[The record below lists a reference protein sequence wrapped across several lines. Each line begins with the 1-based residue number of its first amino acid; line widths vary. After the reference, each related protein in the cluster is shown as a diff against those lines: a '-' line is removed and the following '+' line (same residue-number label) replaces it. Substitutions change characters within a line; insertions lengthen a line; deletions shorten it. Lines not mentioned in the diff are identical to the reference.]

1 MDGAG
6 QKKLNKTYLGLGGF
20 LVLDFFFLMNLSD
33 P

>member
-20 LVLDFFFLMNLSD
+20 LVLDFFLMNLSD